1 MVEAIRFPSYC
12 LARWRLIFLFTYTGL
27 WVGQKREGGII
38 STEYIPIC
46 CFPLAGV
53 TKTARI
59 WSTEFNAWKTCFS
72 KLVILQPPFLQF
84 VEQDSDGLWRQS
96 PWPSNGTHGLG
107 KGWNFSSIC
116 FDSTTVRGHCQIRH
130 QLMCCRVMV
139 SSSLSMNYRMYI
151 LPKRRPSFSTNTTND
166 TNSLLPKTK
175 PFHCWAEKF
184 NS

>member
-1 MVEAIRFPSYC
+1 MKAHLPVYIHWSVGWPEKRGRNYQHRIHPHLLLSPGWSNQDSQNLVHWVQCLKNLLLKTGDPAASIPAIRRARQWWSLKAIA
-12 LARWRLIFLFTYTGL
+12 LAF
-27 WVGQKREGGII
+27 Q
-38 STEYIPIC
+38 C
-46 CFPLAGV
+46 
-53 TKTARI
+53 
-59 WSTEFNAWKTCFS
+59 
-72 KLVILQPPFLQF
+72 
-84 VEQDSDGLWRQS
+84 
-96 PWPSNGTHGLG
+96 THGLG